1 MTKRKRREVAGD
13 SCCGTEK
20 GRGQQCWEGRGPGA
34 DGAGVSEAGTRESR
48 LLGSEGQAARL
59 SGLLAKHG
67 PLPCTWVWTPAP
79 GWDQHRQ
86 AAPPFQ
92 NLLGPCRS

>member
-20 GRGQQCWEGRGPGA
+20 GRGQQCWEGRGSGA

-59 SGLLAKHG
+59 SGLLAK
-67 PLPCTWVWTPAP
+67 TWSPPMYLGLDTCPRLGPAP
-79 GWDQHRQ
+79 PGCTPLSEL
-86 AAPPFQ
+86 AGAV
-92 NLLGPCRS
+92 S